1 MRWAYAGFPTFCNEK
16 KVIRT
21 NNLQPQ
27 CCDQLRL
34 DSAEFLKRR
43 NRIRPLRL
51 CFEGNVIEGSL
62 SYLTYLF
69 GRKWRPSPQCPAL
82 AATAGEMSLDQFL
95 VEQIAAGS
103 RPAMQALFARHRTY
117 VRDDKGTREYACVP
131 A

>member
-1 MRWAYAGFPTFCNEK
+1 MRWAYVGFPTFCNEK

-34 DSAEFLKRR
+34 DSAEFLKKR
-43 NRIRPLRL
+43 NRIPPLRL

-69 GRKWRPSPQCPAL
+69 GRKWRPSPQCPRLQPLLGKCHQTSSWLNRSPL
-82 AATAGEMSLDQFL
+82 AADQRCRL
-95 VEQIAAGS
+95 CS
-103 RPAMQALFARHRTY
+103 RGIGPTS
-117 VRDDKGTREYACVP
+117 T
-131 A
+131 